1 MWDDEL
7 KYMNEKGEIAEVG
20 VSQANADNKIR
31 IQVQGEECQRV
42 VDYDEFISEFRYIP
56 REPRNQL
63 DRT

>member
-1 MWDDEL
+1 
-7 KYMNEKGEIAEVG
+7 MNEKGEIAEVV